1 MSVLLTCTDGE
12 PDIIN
17 MTGNTVYG

>member
-1 MSVLLTCTDGE
+1 MSVLLTCTGGE

-17 MTGNTVYG
+17 MIGNTVYG